1 MYQGR
6 FEPSSCQNDRHA
18 ASGSAGIGTSGPV
31 LVAAGLVVGFATG
44 FGGAGTLVFFAP
56 GT

>member
-18 ASGSAGIGTSGPV
+18 ASGSAGIGVNGPV